1 MNKYID
7 THGHLNS
14 KEFINDLE
22 KNINEA
28 LEKNVD
34 KIIVPGTTK
43 KDSLLAIKMS
53 KKYSN
58 VYALAALHPS
68 YSKSL
73 NLINWLENI
82 NPKDIIGVGEC
93 GIDLYWK
100 NNPPLKIQQEIF
112 KKHLDYAKK
121 HHLPVVVHT
130 RNAEQETFDVIANKK
145 YQNLTF
151 IIHCNTMN
159 KEWTKKFVDLGCYVS
174 FSGII
179 TFKKSSDLRES
190 LKVVPLEKLLTET
203 DAPYLAPEPVR
214 GKMNKPKNV
223 KYVTD
228 FVASFLDKNNKEKI
242 VKKIYEN
249 ALEVFNIK

>member
-14 KEFINDLE
+14 REFNNNLE
-22 KNINEA
+22 KYINQA
-28 LEKNVD
+28 LEKKVK
-34 KIIVPGTTK
+34 KIIIPGTTK
-43 KDSLLAIKMS
+43 KDSLEAIRIS

-58 VYALAALHPS
+58 TYALAALHPS

-82 NPKDIIGVGEC
+82 NPKDIVGVGEC

-112 KKHLDYAKK
+112 KKHLAYAKK
-121 HHLPVVVHT
+121 YHLPIVVHT
-130 RNAEQETFDVIANKK
+130 RNAEQETFDIISNKEYK
-145 YQNLTF
+145 NLTF
-151 IIHCNTMN
+151 VIHCNTMN
-159 KEWTKKFVDLGCYVS
+159 HEWTKKFVDLGCYIS

-179 TFKKSSDLRES
+179 TFKKSDDLRDS

-203 DAPYLAPEPVR
+203 DSPYLAPEPVR
-214 GKMNKPKNV
+214 GKTNKPENV

-228 FVASFLDKNNKEKI
+228 FVANFLNQNNQEEI
-242 VKKIYEN
+242 IKKIYEN
-249 ALEVFNIK
+249 SLKVFNLK